1 MKYSVKGSV
10 NFGSNGQV
18 HMTDRVKNFLSK
30 VFGGKEVEE
39 SPKNGISG
47 TFGIS
52 GSTEYELSAELSSEE
67 LVELFKLSKDND
79 LHVWELM
86 KAMGKDTLKAIVEV
100 RKVASEEIPAW
111 QDIVH
116 NAEMKDLEHSEIE
129 DEKSSELADRR
140 IARAK
145 KNYSKEE
152 NVE

>member
-10 NFGSNGQV
+10 NFGSNGNL
-18 HMTDRVKNFLSK
+18 HMTDRVKNFLVR
-30 VFGGKEVEE
+30 VFGGKETEE

-52 GSTEYELSAELSSEE
+52 GSTEYELSAEISSEE

-100 RKVASEEIPAW
+100 RKVASEEIPQW
-111 QDIVH
+111 QELVH
-116 NAEMKDLEHSEIE
+116 KFNMSDMDYDLEE
-129 DEKSSELADRR
+129 DIKAHECATAKAD
-140 IARAK
+140 K
-145 KNYSKEE
+145 FKTTKE
-152 NVE
+152 